1 MGAFGLVLFGVLT
14 KMFGYGLCKTLK
26 MQATIVMKSREG
38 LTNVG
43 EADTMYTERHR
54 SKLHTRDRKRPLRNH
69 KIHQKGEKS

>member
-43 EADTMYTERHR
+43 EADTM
-54 SKLHTRDRKRPLRNH
+54 
-69 KIHQKGEKS
+69 